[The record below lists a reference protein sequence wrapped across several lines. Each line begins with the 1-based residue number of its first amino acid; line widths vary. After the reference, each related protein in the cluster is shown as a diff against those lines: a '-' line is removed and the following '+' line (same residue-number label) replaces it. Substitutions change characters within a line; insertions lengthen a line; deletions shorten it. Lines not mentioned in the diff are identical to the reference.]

1 MNGEFVIIP
10 KIQWQYYTLNT
21 PPAAETSKI
30 IFPRAG
36 KREKKRGPIA
46 ERFSAAISEP
56 ASEKG
61 ERVAASPLHVSRN
74 PRMAA
79 SARSFVLR
87 RLADLSPKPPH
98 QPPPPPR
105 PLLPPPFP
113 RRLFSGPAPPPPR
126 RSSSSATVSC
136 LSGGVSDDFVS
147 TRKSSLDRGFSVIA
161 NMLKRIEPL
170 DNSVISKGVSDSA
183 RDSMKQ
189 TISAMLGLLPS
200 DQFAVTI
207 HVSEQPLRRLLVSS
221 IITGYT
227 LWNAEYRMSLMRNFD
242 SSLDSSVK
250 RDLVS
255 QNDVSPVEGEERQS
269 GDEGDVSVVDME
281 GRGLQ
286 IFGDLSPEALNYIQQ
301 LQSELDMV
309 KEELNSHMK
318 GNMRIQLDKES
329 SNDLLNYLRS
339 LDSDMV
345 NELSHPSSTQVEE
358 IIQQLVHNILRRF
371 FQDKLANEN
380 AQEGND
386 ELFDEIGTSRD
397 NLARLLFWC
406 MLLGHHLRGLEN
418 RLQLSCVVGLL

>member
-1 MNGEFVIIP
+1 
-10 KIQWQYYTLNT
+10 
-21 PPAAETSKI
+21 
-30 IFPRAG
+30 
-36 KREKKRGPIA
+36 
-46 ERFSAAISEP
+46 
-56 ASEKG
+56 
-61 ERVAASPLHVSRN
+61 
-74 PRMAA
+74 MAT
-79 SARSFVLR
+79 SARASFVLR
-87 RLADLSPKPPH
+87 RLADLSTKQ
-98 QPPPPPR
+98 QPPPPL
-105 PLLPPPFP
+105 PLLPRRLLSVAP
-113 RRLFSGPAPPPPR
+113 RRGAPA
-126 RSSSSATVSC
+126 SSSAATVSC
-136 LSGGVSDDFVS
+136 LGGGVSDDFVS

-207 HVSEQPLRRLLVSS
+207 HISEQPLRRLLVSS
-221 IITGYT
+221 VITGYT

-255 QNDVSPVEGEERQS
+255 QNDVSQVEGEERQS
-269 GDEGDVSVVDME
+269 GDESDVSVVDME
-281 GRGLQ
+281 GREVQ

-301 LQSELDMV
+301 LQSELDVV
-309 KEELNSHMK
+309 KEELNSHKK

-358 IIQQLVHNILRRF
+358 IIQQLVQNILRKF
-371 FQDKLANEN
+371 LKDKMANEN

-386 ELFDEIGTSRD
+386 ELFDVIGTSRD
-397 NLARLLFWC
+397 NLAKLLFWFSVHGRC

>member
-1 MNGEFVIIP
+1 M
-10 KIQWQYYTLNT
+10 Q
-21 PPAAETSKI
+21 
-30 IFPRAG
+30 
-36 KREKKRGPIA
+36 
-46 ERFSAAISEP
+46 
-56 ASEKG
+56 
-61 ERVAASPLHVSRN
+61 
-74 PRMAA
+74 
-79 SARSFVLR
+79 
-87 RLADLSPKPPH
+87 
-98 QPPPPPR
+98 
-105 PLLPPPFP
+105 
-113 RRLFSGPAPPPPR
+113 
-126 RSSSSATVSC
+126 
-136 LSGGVSDDFVS
+136 
-147 TRKSSLDRGFSVIA
+147 KS
-161 NMLKRIEPL
+161 EPL

-207 HVSEQPLRRLLVSS
+207 HISEQPLRRLLVSS
-221 IITGYT
+221 VITGYT

-255 QNDVSPVEGEERQS
+255 QNDVSQVEGEERQS
-269 GDEGDVSVVDME
+269 GDESDVSVVDME
-281 GRGLQ
+281 GREVQ

-301 LQSELDMV
+301 LQSELDVV
-309 KEELNSHMK
+309 KEELNSHKK

-358 IIQQLVHNILRRF
+358 IIQQLVQNILRKF
-371 FQDKLANEN
+371 LKDKMANEN

-386 ELFDEIGTSRD
+386 ELFDVIGTSRD
-397 NLARLLFWC
+397 NLAKLLFWC